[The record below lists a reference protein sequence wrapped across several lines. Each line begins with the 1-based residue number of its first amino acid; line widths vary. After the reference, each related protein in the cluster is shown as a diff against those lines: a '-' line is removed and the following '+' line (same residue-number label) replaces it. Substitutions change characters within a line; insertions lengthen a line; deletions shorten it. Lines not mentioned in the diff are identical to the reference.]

1 MIPQIL
7 HKRRVQVFIVL
18 SILIGYL
25 LWQAL
30 DALIP
35 FLLGLV
41 VAYLILPVVN
51 FVQYWLPTIIKKQP
65 FARPLAI
72 VIVYLLGIL
81 LVLAAVATIVPPIL
95 NQLTNL
101 EEIVNKIYSDAT
113 ILSEEGLK
121 QYKQLSPNT
130 QARIQEQIQT
140 FDPTGLAASLFTGI
154 TSTVGAIS
162 NTVSFAVGLI
172 IIPFWL
178 FYILNDE
185 KTVINGVMGIIP
197 HDVRAD
203 VEALRL
209 IFDTILAAYIRGQ
222 LFLAA
227 TLGITISIGL
237 WLLNVPYW
245 LLLGLTA
252 AFLGIFPFIGA
263 ILGAIPA
270 IIIAFLQSPTLAL
283 WVVGLFVIVQQV
295 DNLFLSPKIMGEA
308 VELHPAIIMVVIISG
323 TSVFGIIGALIAVP
337 LTAILRDVAH
347 YLYLR
352 ADDKGLNPIDVLKI
366 VGYGN
371 RVTPIMLQAMAQE
384 SNNPEL

>member
-1 MIPQIL
+1 MIPEIL
-7 HKRRVQVFIVL
+7 HKRRVQVFLIL
-18 SILIGYL
+18 SILMGYL

-30 DALIP
+30 NALIP

-51 FVQYWLPTIIKKQP
+51 FVQRWLPSAIKKQP
-65 FARPLAI
+65 FTRPLAI

-81 LVLAAVATIVPPIL
+81 LVLAAVATILPPIL

-101 EEIVNKIYSDAT
+101 DEIVNNLYLDAT
-113 ILSEEGLK
+113 ILLEEGLE
-121 QYKQLSPNT
+121 QYKQFSPET
-130 QARIQEQIQT
+130 QQRIQEQLQT
-140 FDPTGLAASLFTGI
+140 FNPTGLLPSFFSGV

-162 NTVSFAVGLI
+162 STVSFVVGLI
-172 IIPFWL
+172 VIPFWL

-227 TLGITISIGL
+227 MLGLMISIGL
-237 WLLNVPYW
+237 WWLNVPYW
-245 LLLGLTA
+245 LLLGLA
-252 AFLGIFPFIGA
+252 AALLGVFPFIGA

-270 IIIAFLQSPTLAL
+270 IVVAFLQSPTLAL
-283 WVVGLFVIVQQV
+283 WVLGLFVVVQQV

-308 VELHPAIIMVVIISG
+308 VELHPAIIMVVIVLG
-323 TSVFGIIGALIAVP
+323 TSLFGIIGALVAVP
-337 LTAILRDVAH
+337 LTAIMRDAAH

-352 ADDKGLNPIDVLKI
+352 ADDKGISPIEGLKI
-366 VGYGN
+366 VGYGD
-371 RVTPIMLQAMAQE
+371 RITPIMLQAIAQE
-384 SNNPEL
+384 SQE

>member
-1 MIPQIL
+1 MIPKIL
-7 HKRRVQVFIVL
+7 HKRRVQVFIIL

-25 LWQAL
+25 FWQAI

-41 VAYLILPVVN
+41 IAYLILPIVN
-51 FVQYWLPTIIKKQP
+51 FVQRLLPTIIKKQV

-81 LVLAAVATIVPPIL
+81 FILGTVGTVLPPIL

-101 EEIVNKIYSDAT
+101 DEIVSNVYSDAT
-113 ILSEEGLK
+113 ALSEEGLK
-121 QYKQLSPNT
+121 QYEQLSPNT
-130 QARIQEQIQT
+130 QARIQEQLQA
-140 FDPTGLAASLFTGI
+140 FDPTGLATSLLNGI
-154 TSTVGAIS
+154 TNTVGAIS

-185 KTVINGVMGIIP
+185 KTVINGVMGTIP

-227 TLGITISIGL
+227 TLGLTISIGL
-237 WLLNVPYW
+237 WVLAVPYW

-270 IIIAFLQSPTLAL
+270 IIVAFLQSPTLAL
-283 WVVGLFVIVQQV
+283 WVVGLFVVVQQI

-308 VELHPAIIMVVIISG
+308 VELHPAIIMVVIVSG
-323 TSVFGIIGALIAVP
+323 TSLFGIIGALIAVP

-352 ADDKGLNPIDVLKI
+352 ADDKGLGPVDVLKI

-371 RVTPIMLQAMAQE
+371 SITPIMLQAMAEE
-384 SNNPEL
+384 SNN